1 MTRPWETVDAADT
14 PEGRL
19 ELRRRGPAEAG
30 EFVLTVGGRVLMSSL
45 AHRTEVAA
53 AEVACRRVAG
63 RPRPRVLIGG
73 LGMGFTLRA
82 ALDVL
87 PRHARIAVAEID
99 PTLVRWC
106 RGPLAPLTGSAV
118 NDPRVTVAV
127 ADVTLLIAAGVAEPW
142 DAIVL
147 DLYEGPR
154 AATQGREDPFYGKR
168 ALATTR
174 AALASN
180 GLFAVWS
187 EDADAAFEKRL
198 AAAGFRVERL
208 RPGKGGPRHIVYLGV
223 ASGGSSASDGERRR
237 SRRRREAG
245 GKGAGPRA

>member
-1 MTRPWETVDAADT
+1 VTRPWQTLDAADSL
-14 PEGRL
+14 EGRL
-19 ELRRRGPAEAG
+19 ELRRRGED

-45 AHRTEVAA
+45 AHSTELAA

-82 ALDVL
+82 ALDAL
-87 PRHARIAVAEID
+87 PRHARVTVAEID

-106 RGPLAPLTGSAV
+106 RGPLAPLTAGAV
-118 NDPRVTVAV
+118 DDPRVRVEV
-127 ADVTLLIAAGVAEPW
+127 ADVARVIAGTPTSDGEPW

-154 AATQGREDPFYGKR
+154 AATQGADDPFYGRR
-168 ALATTR
+168 ALTATR
-174 AALASN
+174 AALAPN

-198 AAAGFRVERL
+198 AAAGFRVDRL
-208 RPGKGGPRHIVYLGV
+208 RPGMGGPRHVVYLAEAAARAGRLPEGQLGRTKRRV
-223 ASGGSSASDGERRR
+223 TGS
-237 SRRRREAG
+237 
-245 GKGAGPRA
+245 K

>member
-1 MTRPWETVDAADT
+1 VTRPWQTLDAADT

-19 ELRRRGPAEAG
+19 ELRRRGED

-45 AHRTEVAA
+45 AHQTEVAA

-82 ALDVL
+82 ALDAL
-87 PRHARIAVAEID
+87 PRHARVTVAEID

-118 NDPRVTVAV
+118 DDPRVRVEV
-127 ADVTLLIAAGVAEPW
+127 ADVARVIAQGGSDPW

-154 AATQGREDPFYGKR
+154 AATQGPDDPFYGRR
-168 ALATTR
+168 ALAATR
-174 AALASN
+174 AALTPN

-198 AAAGFRVERL
+198 AAAGFRVDRL
-208 RPGKGGPRHIVYLGV
+208 RPGKGGPRHVVYLAEAPSSVERTGSAREEAV
-223 ASGGSSASDGERRR
+223 APRRR
-237 SRRRREAG
+237 AR
-245 GKGAGPRA
+245 

>member
-1 MTRPWETVDAADT
+1 MTRPWQTLDAADT

-19 ELRRRGPAEAG
+19 ELRRRGPEG
-30 EFVLTVGGRVLMSSL
+30 SDEFILTVGGRVLMSSL
-45 AHRTEVAA
+45 AHKTEVAA

-73 LGMGFTLRA
+73 LGMGYTLRA
-82 ALDVL
+82 ALDAL
-87 PRHARIAVAEID
+87 PRHARVTVAEID

-118 NDPRVTVAV
+118 DDPRVRVEV
-127 ADVTLLIAAGVAEPW
+127 ADVARVIAEGAGSNHEPW

-154 AATQGREDPFYGKR
+154 AATQGTNDPFYGRR
-168 ALATTR
+168 ALAATR
-174 AALASN
+174 AALAPN

-198 AAAGFRVERL
+198 AAAGFRVDRL
-208 RPGKGGPRHIVYLGV
+208 RPGKGGPRHVVYL
-223 ASGGSSASDGERRR
+223 AEAASDRRP
-237 SRRRREAG
+237 AG
-245 GKGAGPRA
+245 GKAAR